1 MQVLPALVPWLL
13 AAGAALAQTP
23 IVEGEVTKIDAAQA
37 RITLRH
43 GEIRHLDMPPMTM
56 VFRLAD
62 AKMLAGVAVG
72 DRVRFA
78 AERVSGAY
86 TVTSL
91 AKAPPKA
98 P

>member
-1 MQVLPALVPWLL
+1 MKIPSTLVALLL
-13 AAGAALAQTP
+13 AGSAAFAQAP
-23 IVEGEVTKIDAAQA
+23 VVDGEVTKIDAAQA

-43 GEIRHLDMPPMTM
+43 GEIRNLDMPPMTM
-56 VFRLAD
+56 VFRVAD
-62 AKMLAGVAVG
+62 AKMLDGVAVG
-72 DRVRFA
+72 DRVRFSA
-78 AERVSGAY
+78 DRVSGTY

>member
-1 MQVLPALVPWLL
+1 MKLLSTLAPLLL
-13 AAGAALAQTP
+13 AGSAAFAQTP
-23 IVEGEVTKIDAAQA
+23 VVDGEVTKIDAAQS

-56 VFRLAD
+56 VFRVAD
-62 AKMLAGVAVG
+62 AKLLDGVAVG